1 MEGYNQGDG
10 LTSGGMSEQ
19 QQFQLFEESLRKI
32 NRLVFDLLLKEVVP
46 LAVSVE
52 ENKERMVDRVNSQMD
67 TLTLEAGESGESAAE
82 TAEETTSQRSTI
94 QGAPS
99 HKLVQRLA
107 DTTDEDRYNRVLDRV
122 RNIGFQVGSKL
133 SELLIFT
140 NNPNLQF
147 KDMDLL
153 LVMKFICRDVWK
165 QLYGKQIDN
174 LKTNHRGTFYL
185 TDNDYQPIRQ
195 FSLEENAS
203 KRELK
208 LTEPYLEFPVGIIKG
223 VLSSLGYPPEQV
235 LCLATFVDRQN
246 KGDAETSF
254 AKGTSFHVQITS
266 NTASA

>member
-1 MEGYNQGDG
+1 MEGYTPGEGGMN
-10 LTSGGMSEQ
+10 GGMSEQ

-32 NRLVFDLLLKEVVP
+32 NMLVFDMLLKEIVP
-46 LAVSVE
+46 LSMSIE
-52 ENKERMVDRVNSQMD
+52 ENKERMVDAVNSKLDSLKLDQSD
-67 TLTLEAGESGESAAE
+67 SAE
-82 TAEETTSQRSTI
+82 GTAEQQQFKI

-99 HKLVQRLA
+99 HKLIQQLG
-107 DTTDEDRYNRVLDRV
+107 DTKDEDKYNRVLDRI

-140 NNPNLQF
+140 NNPSLQF

-185 TDNDYQPIRQ
+185 TDNDYQPIKE
-195 FSLEENAS
+195 FALEETAS

-208 LTEPYLEFPVGIIKG
+208 LTEPFLEFPVGIIKG

-235 LCLATFVDRQN
+235 LCLATFVDRQ
-246 KGDAETSF
+246 KKDGPETSF

-266 NTASA
+266 NPTSS